1 VSTLLA
7 VAAMCP
13 YLNVISTDVEFT
25 EAEIIELVQRCY
37 RLSHIT
43 LGDNLCPTDAVVRA
57 TARHCAHLYWLDLPV
72 ATRLSEAAL
81 TVLVRHAS
89 RTCM

>member
-25 EAEIIELVQRCY
+25 EAEIIQRCY
-37 RLSHIT
+37 HLSLIT

-57 TARHCAHLYWLDLPV
+57 TARHCPHLYWLDLPV
-72 ATRLSEAAL
+72 ATQLSEAAL